1 VPMHLLA
8 PCRDLD
14 TARRVLD
21 AGADRIYLGLST
33 LGLTN
38 LNLSG
43 RGNGANVRGTD
54 ELRQIV
60 ELAHSRG
67 VQVEY
72 AVNTPLL
79 TDELEAMYA
88 GHVLRGVECGVDG
101 LIVAD
106 WGAFGVVREL
116 GIRLPL
122 TASVLLNTLNS
133 AQALMLRDLGASRV
147 VAPFHLTVPELAA
160 LQETGVQVEAFC
172 ALGCSHVNGTCHLF
186 HSIGESL
193 PLGLPCRANYRVSP
207 GGRVRPFLDA
217 GQDCSLCSL
226 ADLRNAGV
234 FALKVIGR
242 ELPAE
247 FVEFMVRT
255 YRAAL
260 DLMERGA
267 GPDELRRMA
276 VERNQLWGVLC
287 ETGRC
292 KYRDTP
298 AYRAYV

>member
-1 VPMHLLA
+1 MHLLA

-33 LGLTN
+33 CGLVH

-43 RGNGANVRGTD
+43 RGDAANVRDTN
-54 ELRQIV
+54 ELRHIV

-67 VQVEY
+67 AQVEY

-79 TDELEAMYA
+79 TDELEKMYA

-106 WGAFGVVREL
+106 WGAFEVIRDLGV
-116 GIRLPL
+116 GLPL

-133 AQALMLRDLGASRV
+133 AQAMLLRVLGASRV
-147 VAPFHLTVPELAA
+147 VAPFHITVAELASLHSA
-160 LQETGVQVEAFC
+160 GLQVEAFC
-172 ALGCSHVNGTCHLF
+172 ALGCSHVNGTCHIF

-207 GGRVRPFLDA
+207 GGRVRPLLDA

-226 ADLRNAGV
+226 AELRDAGL

-242 ELPAE
+242 DLPAD
-247 FVEFMVRT
+247 FVAFMVET
-255 YRAAL
+255 YRSAI
-260 DLMERGA
+260 DLLERGA
-267 GPDELRRMA
+267 SADELRRLA
-276 VERNQLWGVLC
+276 VERSPMWEVLC

-292 KYRDTP
+292 KYRDTNIS
-298 AYRAYV
+298 RAYV